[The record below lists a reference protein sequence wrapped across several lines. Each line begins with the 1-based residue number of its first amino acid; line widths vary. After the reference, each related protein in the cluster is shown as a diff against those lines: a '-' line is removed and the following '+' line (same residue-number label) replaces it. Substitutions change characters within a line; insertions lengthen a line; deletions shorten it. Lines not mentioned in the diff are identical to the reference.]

1 MTDSRQAQTS
11 TQPYVRS
18 RSKWNVM
25 AISNFYEWY
34 LVSIQSISHLL
45 KSSFHSHFGIHRYFV
60 LLVRPPNVICFEKKT
75 SGDSRFHPNLQLRA
89 FSLALVMSERGVEV
103 NLVLIQTYSLF

>member
-1 MTDSRQAQTS
+1 M
-11 TQPYVRS
+11 
-18 RSKWNVM
+18 M

-45 KSSFHSHFGIHRYFV
+45 KGSFHSHFGIHRYFV

-75 SGDSRFHPNLQLRA
+75 SGDSRFQLANLQLRA

>member
-1 MTDSRQAQTS
+1 MLFRSKNFVQLHKSDLNPPFFLVTDSRQAQTS

-75 SGDSRFHPNLQLRA
+75 SGDSRFQ
-89 FSLALVMSERGVEV
+89 
-103 NLVLIQTYSLF
+103 